1 MTQQTQEA
9 AEAGLSKQAAR
20 VLSRLRNPD
29 SEDGYVRRQDFGIS
43 TSGSAVKAVLD
54 ELRDAGFVIRTLS
67 SHGHRLDGWGG
78 PVEHHHV
85 CEKAAEPPITVKLP
99 SAVLGSGSSTS
110 SQVEKEE
117 PAHDESAGP
126 IPPAAREHDAPAP
139 SSPEEPPQ
147 VHGTVPFAG
156 KAMDRELYAI
166 ARCIDHIDCLPQ
178 EARARVAAY
187 VASRYL

>member
-1 MTQQTQEA
+1 MRAVTQQKTA
-9 AEAGLSKQAAR
+9 ADGLTRQAAR
-20 VLSRLRNPD
+20 VLGRL
-29 SEDGYVRRQDFGIS
+29 ETAGDGNYVTRRGLGIS
-43 TSGSAVKAVLD
+43 TSGTVVASVLD
-54 ELRDAGFVIRTLS
+54 ELRAAGFVIETCRGK
-67 SHGHRLDGWGG
+67 GHRLAGWE
-78 PVEHHHV
+78 PVERHQV
-85 CEKAAEPPITVKLP
+85 TEKAAEPPIRVELP
-99 SAVLGSGSSTS
+99 SAFIGSGSATS

-139 SSPEEPPQ
+139 SSPEEPPR

-178 EARARVAAY
+178 EARARVAAD
-187 VASRYL
+187 VASSYL